1 MSDSIKP
8 LTATDTSKTFRIAT
22 PEITVDLELKK
33 IDRQVVD
40 SHSYE
45 MPGLPSD
52 AVAYTLT
59 TNDAGVL
66 KQVLWIESQKTLK
79 LISVPRSRTADA
91 KIYNGSSL
99 EDALLSAYRDKAL
112 N

>member
-1 MSDSIKP
+1 MGMCSTGRGFLLVESAMSDSIKP

-45 MPGLPSD
+45 MPGLP
-52 AVAYTLT
+52 
-59 TNDAGVL
+59 
-66 KQVLWIESQKTLK
+66 
-79 LISVPRSRTADA
+79 ADA